1 MSTTDQ
7 GSSDLSVAARR
18 LSASLIEGLH
28 LRLDLFAMELDEER
42 RRISRLILSTLALS
56 LALFMV
62 FVCINVALLIVFWEE
77 HRIPIALGMCGFYGA
92 LAAVLGLVIVR
103 RVRRAAQAF
112 AATREVLEKD
122 RQTLRELP

>member
-7 GSSDLSVAARR
+7 GSSDLSIAARR
-18 LSASLIEGLH
+18 VSASLIEGIQ
-28 LRLDLFAMELDEER
+28 LRLDLLALELAEER
-42 RRISRLILSTLALS
+42 RRLSQLVLSTLALS

-62 FVCINVALLIVFWEE
+62 FLSINVVLLILFWED
-77 HRIPIALGMCGFYGA
+77 HRLLITLGMCGFYGA

-103 RVRRAAQAF
+103 RIRRGAHSF

-122 RQTLRELP
+122 HQTLRELS

>member
-1 MSTTDQ
+1 MSSTDE
-7 GSSDLSVAARR
+7 GSSDLSIAVRR
-18 LSASLIEGLH
+18 VSASLIEGLH
-28 LRLDLFAMELDEER
+28 LRLDLLALELGEER
-42 RRISRLILSTLALS
+42 RRLSQLVFSTLALS

-62 FVCINVALLIVFWEE
+62 FLCINAALLILFWED

-103 RVRRAAQAF
+103 RIRRGAGALAT
-112 AATREVLEKD
+112 TREVLEKD

>member
-18 LSASLIEGLH
+18 LSASLIEGIH
-28 LRLDLFAMELDEER
+28 LRLDLLAIELAEER
-42 RRISRLILSTLALS
+42 RRLSQLVLSTLALS

-62 FVCINVALLIVFWEE
+62 FLSINVVLLILFWED
-77 HRIPIALGMCGFYGA
+77 HRVPIAIGMCGFYGA

-103 RVRRAAQAF
+103 RIRRGAQAF

-122 RQTLRELP
+122 AQALRELP

>member
-1 MSTTDQ
+1 MSSTDE
-7 GSSDLSVAARR
+7 GSSDLSIAVRR

-28 LRLDLFAMELDEER
+28 LRLDLLALELAEER
-42 RRISRLILSTLALS
+42 RRLSQLVFSTLALS

-62 FVCINVALLIVFWEE
+62 FLCINVALLILFWEE
-77 HRIPIALGMCGFYGA
+77 HRIPVALGMCGFYGA
-92 LAAVLGLVIVR
+92 LAAVLAFVIVR
-103 RVRRAAQAF
+103 RIRRGAQAF

>member
-1 MSTTDQ
+1 MSTSDQ
-7 GSSDLSVAARR
+7 SSSDLAIAARR
-18 LSASLIEGLH
+18 LSASLIEGLQ
-28 LRLDLFAMELDEER
+28 LRLDLLALELGEER
-42 RRISRLILSTLALS
+42 RRLSQLVFSTLALS

-62 FVCINVALLIVFWEE
+62 FLCINAALLILFWED

-103 RVRRAAQAF
+103 RIRRGAGALAT
-112 AATREVLEKD
+112 TREVLEKD

>member
-7 GSSDLSVAARR
+7 GSSDLSIAARR
-18 LSASLIEGLH
+18 VSASLIEGIQ
-28 LRLDLFAMELDEER
+28 LRLDLLALELAVER
-42 RRISRLILSTLALS
+42 RRLSQLVLSTLALS

-62 FVCINVALLIVFWEE
+62 FLSINVVLLILFWED
-77 HRIPIALGMCGFYGA
+77 HRIPIAIGMSGFYGA

-103 RVRRAAQAF
+103 RIRRGARAF

-122 RQTLRELP
+122 AQALRELP